1 MICIIDCGTSWLE
14 EIKKSVAESDKQ
26 YKAIKQDEIEGCNF
40 ESFSGIIISGGP
52 TLLTQVNLQKY
63 MDLFKFVKTADIPIL
78 GICLGHQIMGLLYGS
93 EINAGKHIN
102 KKEQIEIVKQ
112 DDLFQGI
119 ENQALFRED
128 HSEFITLP
136 KEFYLLAKS
145 KSCNNEAMRHKHKEL
160 YGTQFHPEV
169 SNNNGKKLFRNFL
182 KKYS

>member
-1 MICIIDCGTSWLE
+1 
-14 EIKKSVAESDKQ
+14 
-26 YKAIKQDEIEGCNF
+26 
-40 ESFSGIIISGGP
+40 
-52 TLLTQVNLQKY
+52 
-63 MDLFKFVKTADIPIL
+63 
-78 GICLGHQIMGLLYGS
+78 MGLLCGS